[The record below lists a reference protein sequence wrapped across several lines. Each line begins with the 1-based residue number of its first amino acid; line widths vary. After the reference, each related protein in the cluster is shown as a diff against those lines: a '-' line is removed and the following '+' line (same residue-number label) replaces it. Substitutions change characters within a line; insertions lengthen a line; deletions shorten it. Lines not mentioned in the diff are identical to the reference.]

1 MSYVVAV
8 LVIAVFTVIY
18 VVSYRLNSKI
28 QIECDKRACEGCSMK
43 GCINRFE
50 REEK

>member
-1 MSYVVAV
+1 MSYVIAV

-28 QIECDKRACEGCSMK
+28 QIECDKSACEGCAMK
-43 GCINRFE
+43 GCISRFE